1 MLSTGRTAGRKRTV
15 AGIRAAALA
24 AAGLVLVAGCGGAEG
39 QGKGKESDGRA
50 GEPGSMA
57 STGLKRIPGVGQRL
71 QSRIPADSRQ
81 VIAVYGTGEDATT
94 STVVLYTRDADGAKN
109 ADGAENSNDA
119 ESAKSASHV
128 KNANSANNANNAN
141 NANGAKNAASVK
153 NASDAKET
161 GSAGNTWTRVRTWQ
175 GHNGKRGWT
184 LDHHEGDKRSPV
196 GVYSLTDAGGVLPD
210 PGAKL
215 PYTASAAF
223 TPPSYWAKRT
233 RHDFDYV
240 IAINYNRAQGV
251 SPLDPA
257 RPEGQAKGGSIWLHL
272 DHGSG
277 TSGCVSIPKSG
288 MRYLLRTLDP
298 AQHPV
303 VVMGDKAHLEG

>member
-1 MLSTGRTAGRKRTV
+1 MRSTGETVGQARTV
-15 AGIRAAALA
+15 TGIRTAALA
-24 AAGLVLVAGCGGAEG
+24 AAGLVLVAGCGGSG
-39 QGKGKESDGRA
+39 QQGEKAAGRA
-50 GEPGSMA
+50 GHPSA
-57 STGLKRIPGVGQRL
+57 TPATGLKRIPGVGERL

-81 VIAVYGTGEDATT
+81 VIAVYGDGKDDTT
-94 STVVLYTRDADGAKN
+94 STVVLYTKGEKGAADNAHKDTDKGA
-109 ADGAENSNDA
+109 ADNKASKTA
-119 ESAKSASHV
+119 KAAKTSKAAKSG
-128 KNANSANNANNAN
+128 
-141 NANGAKNAASVK
+141 ANGADTNG
-153 NASDAKET
+153 T
-161 GSAGNTWTRVRTWQ
+161 GADTWSRDRTWQ
-175 GHNGKRGWT
+175 GHNGKRGWA

-196 GVYSLTDAGGVLPD
+196 GVYSLSDAGGVLPD

-215 PYTASAAF
+215 PYTATAAF
-223 TPPSYWAKRT
+223 TPPSYWAKKT

-240 IAINYNRAQGV
+240 IAIDYNRDKGV

-257 RPEGQAKGGSIWLHL
+257 RPEGQSKGGSIWLHM

-303 VVMGDKAHLEG
+303 VVMGDKADLKA